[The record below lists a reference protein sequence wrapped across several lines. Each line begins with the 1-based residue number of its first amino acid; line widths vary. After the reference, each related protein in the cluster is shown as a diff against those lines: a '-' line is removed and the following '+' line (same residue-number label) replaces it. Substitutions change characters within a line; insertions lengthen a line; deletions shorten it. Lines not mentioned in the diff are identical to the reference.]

1 VGFYSADIGNP
12 VRFGGLSI
20 NAGAQIDG
28 FSNGWNILYVPQ
40 RKLFDGSIGL
50 AVTLPIGHLDGV
62 AQIGPLLTE
71 TAGWGF
77 GDVTTRAQLGWQR
90 GDFSQLVYVQAV
102 APTGRW
108 QPGFAPII
116 GLHRPGIDTG
126 WAFTWEH
133 KPSKFQIDGSA
144 GVTFNFENTAT
155 DYKTGNEFHF
165 EWAIGREVATGV
177 VIGVVGYDYR
187 QLTGD
192 SAAGALL
199 GAFKGSVDA
208 IGVGASYTTL
218 IDQRPLIF
226 NLRYYHEFNAEN
238 RWEGDSG
245 IASVTLGW

>member
-1 VGFYSADIGNP
+1 VTGAVGFYSADIGNP

-90 GDFSQLVYVQAV
+90 GDFSHLVYVQAV

-108 QPGFAPII
+108 QPGFTRSSVSI
-116 GLHRPGIDTG
+116 GQVSIRAGHSPGSTNPPNFRSTVRP
-126 WAFTWEH
+126 A
-133 KPSKFQIDGSA
+133 
-144 GVTFNFENTAT
+144 
-155 DYKTGNEFHF
+155 
-165 EWAIGREVATGV
+165 
-177 VIGVVGYDYR
+177 
-187 QLTGD
+187 
-192 SAAGALL
+192 
-199 GAFKGSVDA
+199 
-208 IGVGASYTTL
+208 
-218 IDQRPLIF
+218 
-226 NLRYYHEFNAEN
+226 
-238 RWEGDSG
+238 
-245 IASVTLGW
+245 